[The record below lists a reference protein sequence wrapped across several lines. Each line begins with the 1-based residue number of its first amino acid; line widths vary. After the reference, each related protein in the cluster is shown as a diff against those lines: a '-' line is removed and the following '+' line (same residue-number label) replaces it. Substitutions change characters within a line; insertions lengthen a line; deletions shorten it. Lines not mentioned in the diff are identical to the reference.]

1 MPAPTHL
8 GRASSDRAESSDARL
23 RLPTSLQSMPNL
35 CVELAPSAK
44 RELVLRNPVMT
55 ASGTSGN
62 GLELARS
69 FDINRLGG
77 LLSKGVT
84 LKPRRGNPNPRI
96 VETAAGMLNSIGFQ
110 NVGVRRLL
118 SDVAP
123 IWESW
128 DVPVVV
134 NMLGDTVD
142 EFAQLAELLDGEP
155 GVAGLEVNISCP
167 NLDDGAGIAFG
178 RDPNTAAR
186 VVEAVARSTSL
197 PVIAKLT
204 PDVTDITVVA
214 RACEDAGADALC
226 VANSF
231 VGMSINVNTRR
242 TRTNRPVAG
251 LTGPAIKP
259 LALRLV
265 WETARAVEIPVIGCG
280 GITNGRDAVEFLLA
294 GASAIQVGTAS
305 FRDPFAAIRVLEE
318 LVDYCRQHGVGDV
331 NDLIGAVQVD

>member
-1 MPAPTHL
+1 MSTSIVETIPKAARPSPA
-8 GRASSDRAESSDARL
+8 
-23 RLPTSLQSMPNL
+23 SMPDL
-35 CVELAPSAK
+35 AMDLAPGAK
-44 RELVLRNPVMT
+44 RELILRNPVMT
-55 ASGTSGN
+55 ASGTSSN
-62 GLELARS
+62 GLELARL

-77 LLSKGVT
+77 IVSKGVT
-84 LKPRRGNPNPRI
+84 LKPRRGNPTPRI
-96 VETAAGMLNSIGFQ
+96 VETPAGMLNSIGFQ
-110 NVGVRRLL
+110 NIGVRRLL
-118 SDVAP
+118 SDVASV
-123 IWESW
+123 WETW

-142 EFAQLAELLDGEP
+142 EFARLAQVLDGAP

-167 NLDDGAGIAFG
+167 NLEVGGIAFG
-178 RDPNTAAR
+178 RDPAAAAR
-186 VVEAVARSTSL
+186 VVEAVVTSTTL

-204 PDVTDITVVA
+204 PDVTDIGVVA

-231 VGMSINVNTRR
+231 VGMSIDVKTRR
-242 TRTNRPVAG
+242 PRTNRPVAG

-280 GITNGRDAVEFLLA
+280 GIIDGRDAVEFLLA

-305 FRDPFAAIRVLEE
+305 FRDPYASVRVLEE
-318 LVDYCRQHGVGDV
+318 LVDYCQDNNVMDISE
-331 NDLIGAVQVD
+331 LIGAVQVD

>member
-1 MPAPTHL
+1 MSSPTAEAPNQADLRQRAPMPDL
-8 GRASSDRAESSDARL
+8 SVD
-23 RLPTSLQSMPNL
+23 
-35 CVELAPSAK
+35 LAPGAK
-44 RELVLRNPVMT
+44 RELILRNPVMT
-55 ASGTSGN
+55 ASGTSSN
-62 GLELARS
+62 GLEFARL

-77 LLSKGVT
+77 VLSKGVT
-84 LKPRRGNPNPRI
+84 LKPRRGNPTPRI
-96 VETAAGMLNSIGFQ
+96 VETPAGMLNSIGFQ
-110 NVGVRRLL
+110 NIGVRKLL
-118 SDVAP
+118 NEIATV
-123 IWESW
+123 WETW

-142 EFAQLAELLDGEP
+142 EFARLAQVLDGAP

-167 NLDDGAGIAFG
+167 NLDVGGVAFG
-178 RDPNTAAR
+178 RDPVAAAR
-186 VVEAVARSTSL
+186 VTEAVVTSTTL

-204 PDVTDITVVA
+204 PDVTDIAVVA
-214 RACEDAGADALC
+214 RACEEAGADALC

-231 VGMSINVNTRR
+231 VGMNIDVNTRR
-242 TRTNRPVAG
+242 PRTNRPVAG

-280 GITNGRDAVEFLLA
+280 GIVDGRDAVEFLLA

-318 LVDYCRQHGVGDV
+318 LIDYCRDNGVSDISE
-331 NDLIGAVQVD
+331 LIGAVQVD